1 MTDPWIRPTP
11 GRHRA
16 PTLPRQPR
24 GSSKP
29 RIVFVL
35 VAAFLLALIPATA
48 SDPLGSRLLDPP
60 VASAQEEVTSEP
72 TTVPVTSSTSV
83 PLPEPTVT
91 PVDLPEPTGTAAAP
105 TTTVQPEPEP
115 AVTTTP
121 TTPTTRQTPTRTRT
135 PPSNNGCG
143 DTT

>member
-1 MTDPWIRPTP
+1 MTDPWIRPTH

-16 PTLPRQPR
+16 PTIPKQPR

-48 SDPLGSRLLDPP
+48 SDPTGRLLVPP
-60 VASAQEEVTSEP
+60 VASAQEEPAPEP
-72 TTVPVTSSTSV
+72 TSVPVTSSTTV
-83 PLPEPTVT
+83 PTPTVT
-91 PVDLPEPTGTAAAP
+91 PVDLPEPTSTVPAP
-105 TTTVQPEPEP
+105 TSTVAPTEEPT
-115 AVTTTP
+115 ATTTP
-121 TTPTTRQTPTRTRT
+121 AKPTTRQTPSRTRT

-143 DTT
+143 DTA